1 MNGLKI
7 NVDERGGIVFIELGG
22 YLDAHTYE
30 KFEEVLEEKFAEG
43 RFRYVMDL
51 SRLEYISSAG
61 AGVFIGAAGTC
72 QDHMGKV
79 VLVRPTPEVQE
90 IFELLGVCQL
100 FLTVREREQALAKF

>member
-1 MNGLKI
+1 MNALKI
-7 NVDERGGIVFIELGG
+7 NVDDRKGIVFIDLAG

-30 KFEEVLEEKFAEG
+30 KLEEVFEEKFGEG
-43 RFRYVMDL
+43 RFRYVCDL

-72 QDHMGKV
+72 QDHKGKI

-90 IFELLGVCQL
+90 IFDLLGVCQL
-100 FLTVREREQALAKF
+100 FASVKDREQAIGKF